1 MKSPTGGYG
10 GGEPQVSKYGREI
23 ITTYTFLTKT
33 GGFLLIQTIKIKNE
47 EICEEKLSQLY
58 FIKEI

>member
-10 GGEPQVSKYGREI
+10 SGEPQVTVGIEI
-23 ITTYTFLTKT
+23 ITTSTFLTKT
-33 GGFLLIQTIKIKNE
+33 GCFFLIQTIKIKNE

>member
-10 GGEPQVSKYGREI
+10 GGEPQVSKFGREI

-58 FIKEI
+58 FFKEI